1 MRGKRSPEKRGHG
14 EGGLFQITG
23 STKWYTKIN
32 GKRQSTGTSVFADA
46 LEVLNQRKGR
56 VALNI
61 PDPVAGAKI
70 TYEQMREGLLSHR
83 RNHNAR
89 SLFKRADGTENI
101 CGLNHLDAFFQ
112 DKLANDITT
121 RSLQG
126 FVEYRKRAGANVAT
140 INRNLG
146 LLRRM
151 FHLAAP
157 DNPLLKIPNFAAVHF
172 KEEHVRQGFLDA
184 VQFNK
189 LLAAL
194 PARLRPFILLLYTTG
209 VRTGEAR
216 KIQWSQVDFAEGVI
230 RLSGKQTKN
239 ANARVLP
246 LDDELAEMLKAE
258 RKTSGLVFT
267 FVSFRKAWCNA
278 CVKVGLG
285 TLDRIGENK
294 KVNGGHGL
302 YEGLI
307 PHDLRRSAIRDLIR
321 AGVSQTVAM
330 RISGHKTDAVFRR
343 YNITEDKDL
352 LAAKDSLRAYR
363 AMASASAAV
372 EEIQDRSR
380 IGQVQELVLTEP

>member
-1 MRGKRSPEKRGHG
+1 MRGERNPEKRGHG
-14 EGGLFQITG
+14 EGGLFQIAG
-23 STKWYTKIN
+23 SSKWYTKVN

-46 LEVLNQRKGR
+46 LIVLQQRQGR

-61 PDPVAGAKI
+61 PDPTDGVTL
-70 TYEQMREGLLSHR
+70 TYAQMREGLLSHR

-89 SLFKRADGTENI
+89 SLVTRADGTETI
-101 CGLNHLDAFFQ
+101 WGLDHLDAFFQ

-126 FVEYRKRAGANVAT
+126 FVEYRKSDHANVAT

-157 DNPLLKIPNFAAVHF
+157 DNPLLKTPNFAAVHF
-172 KEEHVRQGFLDA
+172 KEENVRQGFLRA
-184 VQFNK
+184 AQFNE

-194 PARLRPFILLLYTTG
+194 PARLRPFVLLLYSTG
-209 VRTGEAR
+209 IRVGEAR

-230 RLSGKQTKN
+230 RLSKTQTKN

-246 LDDELAEMLKAE
+246 LDDELTKMLKAE
-258 RKTSGLVFT
+258 RKESGPVFT
-267 FVSFRKAWCNA
+267 FTSFRKAWCNA

-285 TLDRIGENK
+285 TLDRMGKNK
-294 KVNGGHGL
+294 NLNGNYGK

-307 PHDLRRSAIRDLIR
+307 PHDLRRSAVRDLIR
-321 AGVSQTVAM
+321 SGVPQTIAM
-330 RISGHKTDAVFRR
+330 RISGHKTDSVFRR
-343 YNITEDKDL
+343 YDITEDSDL
-352 LAAKDSLRAYR
+352 IAAKDALRAY
-363 AMASASAAV
+363 
-372 EEIQDRSR
+372 RSR
-380 IGQVQELVLTEP
+380 IGQVRKSEESERDKAS

>member
-1 MRGKRSPEKRGHG
+1 MRGERNPEKRGHG
-14 EGGLFQITG
+14 EGGLFQIAG
-23 STKWYTKIN
+23 SSKWYTKIN
-32 GKRQSTGTSVFADA
+32 GKRESTGKSAWADA
-46 LEVLNQRKGR
+46 LEVLKQRQGR

-61 PDPVAGAKI
+61 PDPTEGAKL
-70 TYEQMREGLLSHR
+70 TYGQLREGLLSHR

-89 SLFKRADGTENI
+89 SLVKRADGSETI
-101 CGLNHLDAFFQ
+101 WGLDHLDAFFE
-112 DKLANDITT
+112 DKLANQITT

-126 FVEYRKRAGANVAT
+126 FVEYRKRDGANVAT

-151 FHLAAP
+151 FRLAAP

-172 KEEHVRQGFLDA
+172 KEDHVRQGFLDPA
-184 VQFNK
+184 KFDK

-194 PARLRPFILLLYTTG
+194 PERLRPFVLLLYTTG

-216 KIQWSQVDFAEGVI
+216 KIQWSQIDFAEGVI
-230 RLSGKQTKN
+230 RLSKTQTKN

-246 LDDELAEMLKAE
+246 IDDELAKMLKSE
-258 RKTSGLVFT
+258 RKKSGPVFSFT
-267 FVSFRKAWCNA
+267 SFRKAWCNA

-285 TLDRIGENK
+285 TLDRTGENK
-294 KVNGGHGL
+294 KLNGDYGK

-307 PHDLRRSAIRDLIR
+307 PHDLRRSAVRDMIR

-330 RISGHKTDAVFRR
+330 RISGHKTDAIFRR
-343 YNITEDKDL
+343 YNITEEKDL

-363 AMASASAAV
+363 
-372 EEIQDRSR
+372 SR
-380 IGQVQELVLTEP
+380 IGQVQRSEQTEKEVTF

>member
-1 MRGKRSPEKRGHG
+1 MAETEKIYRGKRSLEKRGHG

-32 GKRQSTGTSVFADA
+32 GKRQSTGTSVYADA

-61 PDPVAGAKI
+61 ADPTEGAKL
-70 TYEQMREGLLSHR
+70 TYAQMRAGLLSHR

-89 SLFKRADGTENI
+89 SLITRKNGTETI
-101 CGLNHLDAFFQ
+101 WGLDHLDAFF
-112 DKLANDITT
+112 DVKLANEITT

-126 FVEYRKRAGANVAT
+126 FVDYRKRAGANVAT

-157 DNPLLKIPNFAAVHF
+157 DNPLLKMPNFSAVHF
-172 KEEHVRQGFLDA
+172 KEDHVRQGFIDA
-184 VQFNK
+184 AQFDK
-189 LLAAL
+189 LLAAM
-194 PARLRPFILLLYTTG
+194 PVRLRPFVLLLYTTG

-216 KIQWSQVDFAEGVI
+216 KIQWPQVDFDEGVI
-230 RLSGKQTKN
+230 RLSKTQTKN

-246 LDDELAEMLKAE
+246 IDDELAKMLKGE
-258 RKTSGLVFT
+258 QKSSGPVFT
-267 FVSFRKAWCNA
+267 FTTMRKAWCNA

-285 TLDRIGENK
+285 TLDRTGENK
-294 KVNGGHGL
+294 KLNGDYGK

-307 PHDLRRSAIRDLIR
+307 PHDLRRSAVRDMIR
-321 AGVSQTVAM
+321 AGVPQTIAM
-330 RISGHKTDAVFRR
+330 RISGHKTDSVFRR
-343 YNITEDKDL
+343 YDITEDKDL
-352 LAAKDSLRAYR
+352 LAAKNSLRAYR
-363 AMASASAAV
+363 V
-372 EEIQDRSR
+372 RLRSR
-380 IGQVQELVLTEP
+380 IGQAKNVVTMKSAK